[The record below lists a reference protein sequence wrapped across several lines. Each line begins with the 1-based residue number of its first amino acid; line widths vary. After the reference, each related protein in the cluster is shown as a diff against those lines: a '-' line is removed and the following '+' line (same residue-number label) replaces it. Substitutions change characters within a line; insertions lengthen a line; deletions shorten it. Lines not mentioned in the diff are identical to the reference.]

1 MPSEIV
7 STLLEILHDA
17 ILYQLKEQG
26 CEVEFQPFLRF
37 WLAVV
42 AVAHLIRCVST
53 LLKILVFMEI
63 PKWIKIRELTVS
75 TLLEIQLEYGY
86 PQRGPEHRAVST
98 LLEIQLHCFFSG
110 GRDSALACYM
120 FQPFLRFNL
129 QGHPVLKLLLFKSFN
144 PS

>member
-17 ILYQLKEQG
+17 ILYQLKEQE

-53 LLKILVFMEI
+53 LLEILVFMEI

-75 TLLEIQLEYGY
+75 TLLEILAQLFCSISRQQA
-86 PQRGPEHRAVST
+86 PP
-98 LLEIQLHCFFSG
+98 
-110 GRDSALACYM
+110 
-120 FQPFLRFNL
+120 LRFN
-129 QGHPVLKLLLFKSFN
+129 

>member
-7 STLLEILHDA
+7 STLHDA

-53 LLKILVFMEI
+53 LLEILVFMEI
-63 PKWIKIRELTVS
+63 PQV
-75 TLLEIQLEYGY
+75 
-86 PQRGPEHRAVST
+86 
-98 LLEIQLHCFFSG
+98 
-110 GRDSALACYM
+110 D
-120 FQPFLRFNL
+120 
-129 QGHPVLKLLLFKSFN
+129 
-144 PS
+144 